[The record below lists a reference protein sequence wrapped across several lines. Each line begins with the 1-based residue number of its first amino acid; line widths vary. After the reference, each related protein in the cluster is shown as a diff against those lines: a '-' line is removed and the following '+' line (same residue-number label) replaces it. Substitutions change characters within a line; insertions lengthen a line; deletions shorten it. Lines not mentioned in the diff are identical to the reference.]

1 MSDDDRDKDDVSR
14 RGPSVLLVV
23 VAVLFMAFV
32 VQNTD
37 SVKVHFLVFDFSL
50 PLWALILASAVV
62 GVVIRDLIQWSR
74 RRRRD

>member
-14 RGPSVLLVV
+14 RGPSVLLVI